1 MELDKAVEEVK
12 TDIRTFTEET
22 ITPIKERLASLEERN
37 SSPGDEVVADLEK
50 RLIDGE
56 QKLEAMNEQI
66 RLVQVNGGLVAATEK
81 SNSDPFKGAYFRD
94 VDAMRNELLH
104 GESRSLTVSDISAT
118 AGLMPDETASA
129 FLDYVV
135 GDQATLSRIET
146 KVMSSP
152 TARLDRIGVASRG
165 MRLIT
170 ELTDVP
176 DTDAVSFTAH
186 NLAVVESG
194 WAENLSL
201 SFLEDNIAA
210 GNAEAAIASAV
221 AKTVGEDLNDLA
233 WNGNSSTAGFLIQNS
248 GFETLFAADADVND
262 TGSQTGVTDP
272 TTVLSALYKAVP
284 AEYRMLAGQSM
295 FVSPAFATGYMDNQ
309 SARATALGDAVL
321 TNGSAGLSYFG
332 VPIVVERHLP
342 EANAYMTPVSNLVF
356 GVHRAMTQEMEW
368 QPRSRQVQLT
378 ITIRSDYEY
387 KWGNVVGRA
396 HTIDGDGLV
405 S

>member
-1 MELDKAVEEVK
+1 MGIEDTVEEVRS
-12 TDIRTFTEET
+12 DIRTFNEEQLV
-22 ITPIKERLASLEERN
+22 PIKERLASLEERD
-37 SSPGDEVVADLEK
+37 SSPTDNTVADLEK
-50 RLIDGE
+50 RLIEGE
-56 QKLEAMNEQI
+56 QKLEEMNEQI
-66 RLVQVNGGLVAATEK
+66 RLAQVEGGLIPATEK
-81 SNSDPFKGAYFRD
+81 SSDPFKGVYFKD

-104 GESRSLTVSDISAT
+104 GESRSLTLSDISAS

-129 FLDYVV
+129 FLDFVV

-176 DTDAVSFTAH
+176 DTDGVSFTAH
-186 NLAVVESG
+186 NLSVVESG

-210 GNAEAAIASAV
+210 GNAESAIASAV

-233 WNGNSSTAGFLIQNS
+233 WNGDSATAGFLIQNS

-262 TGSQTGVTDP
+262 TASQTGVTDP

-321 TNGSAGLSYFG
+321 TGGSAGLSYFG
-332 VPIVVERHLP
+332 VPIIVERHLP
-342 EANAYMTPVSNLVF
+342 EANAYMSPVSNLVF

-368 QPRSRQVQLT
+368 QPRSREVQLT

-387 KWGNVVGRA
+387 KWGGVVGRA
-396 HTIDGDGLV
+396 HTIDGDGLI